1 MDHEIT
7 ARLKS
12 ELGELL
18 DAYDVKIIADYS
30 GSTVWPLV
38 RSDTRSPPVSRHE
51 AMRECAIGVVA
62 DVLPFDSNGVDLYT
76 FADNTVNSRFNVSS
90 VEEADEFFG
99 SVRVGG
105 GTPLFKALSAA
116 FHDTDESGSAKP
128 ALYIVLFD
136 GQPDSGTEGNIEQ
149 LIINRAGAQAAVCK
163 ELIVFIQFGDDSS
176 GSRWLDHLDTGLTAA
191 KEDIVFTVSHTDY
204 GKYANFKEM
213 IKAGLIDN
221 RV

>member
-1 MDHEIT
+1 
-7 ARLKS
+7 
-12 ELGELL
+12 
-18 DAYDVKIIADYS
+18 
-30 GSTVWPLV
+30 
-38 RSDTRSPPVSRHE
+38 
-51 AMRECAIGVVA
+51 MRECAIGVVA
-62 DVLPFDSNGVDLYT
+62 DVLPFDSNGVDFYT

-90 VEEADEFFG
+90 VDEADEFFG

-105 GTPLFKALSAA
+105 GTPLFNALSAA

-149 LIINRAGAQAAVCK
+149 LIINRAGAQAEVCK

-176 GSRWLDHLDTGLTAA
+176 G